1 MPVEIRPERQLR
13 GDQPVAAPVAREEHD
28 LAVAEAAD
36 AVGVGRIAEGRPHPV
51 PADVGEPLQLVEP
64 TASDD
69 ADSRLTH
76 R

>member
-1 MPVEIRPERQLR
+1 MLARKFSSD
-13 GDQPVAAPVAREEHD
+13 GDQPVAAAVARQEDD

-36 AVGVGRIAEGRPHPV
+36 AVGVGRIAERRAHPV
-51 PADVGEPLQLVEP
+51 PADVGEALQLVEP
-64 TASDD
+64 AAADD